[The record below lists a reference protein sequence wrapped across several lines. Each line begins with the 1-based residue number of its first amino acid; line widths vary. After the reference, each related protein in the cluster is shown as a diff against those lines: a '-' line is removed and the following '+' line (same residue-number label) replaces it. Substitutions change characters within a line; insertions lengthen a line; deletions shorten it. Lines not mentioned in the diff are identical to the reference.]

1 MTERISPYLYRIL
14 YRMLYY
20 PDTSED
26 GNNMDVKKPIIVLTD
41 IYKTYTMGDTKI
53 NANDNIN
60 LTIYKGEFVVIM
72 GASGSGKSTV
82 MNLIGCLDRPTSG
95 SYKLDGVEV
104 SQLDDDELSIIRN
117 QKIGFVFQKF
127 HLLSG
132 LTARENV
139 ELPMIYAGV
148 NTKERMQLAAN
159 NLAKVGLETRINH
172 VPNELSGGQMQRVAI
187 ARAISNNPP
196 ILLAD
201 EPTGALDSKSGD
213 EIMALFQDLHR
224 KGSTVILITHNPE
237 VAKYGTRVV
246 KLYDGKVLT
255 DEHVKE
261 EDRIL
266 LASDIKTSMTVRLDM
281 RGSMNI
287 MQSIKIAWNALKV
300 NKMRSLL
307 TMLGII
313 IGISSVIIMTAIGNG
328 MDKGFRKYYTDV
340 GVQNV
345 VVFPGKGDS
354 VIQSS
359 IGSKTRQLTMRDVR
373 VLKNQCVSVK
383 EVIPSITTSVTAVY
397 GPNNMDVTIKGTSP
411 AITLVDTLPVEK
423 GRFFSEKDW
432 DKNSPV
438 CVIGH
443 EVAEKLFGKNM
454 EPLGNTIKMVAK
466 SSSTSNSTSSSGN
479 SYPNNV
485 TNSGI
490 RLKVIGVLKKKDRV
504 IMDDYDK
511 TIITPLTTFNS
522 RVYYQSYLNFIQV
535 ASENLDTVKKTEDEV
550 TKVLLPLHG
559 NNIKNFDIM
568 SYEQHLAHSM
578 SVLIAL
584 RLFLS
589 TIAVI
594 SLVVGGIGIMNIML
608 VSVTERTKE
617 IGLRKAIGARKGDIS
632 TQFLIES
639 LLLSITGGIIGILV
653 GTGISAVYPLLIA
666 YSALKDQMGQTII
679 SPTSIVIS
687 FSFSATV
694 GIFFG
699 LYPARKAAA
708 LDPIEALRQE

>member
-1 MTERISPYLYRIL
+1 
-14 YRMLYY
+14 
-20 PDTSED
+20 
-26 GNNMDVKKPIIVLTD
+26 MDDKKPIIVLTD
-41 IYKTYTMGDTKI
+41 IYKTYVMGDTKV

-60 LTIYKGEFVVIM
+60 LTLYKGEFVVIM

-104 SQLDDDELSIIRN
+104 SQLDDDELSVIRN

-132 LTARENV
+132 MTARENV

-148 NTKERMQLAAN
+148 STNERMHVAAN
-159 NLAKVGLETRINH
+159 NLTKVGLETRMNH

-187 ARAISNNPP
+187 ARAISNKPP

-201 EPTGALDSKSGD
+201 EPTGALDSRSGD
-213 EIMALFQDLHR
+213 EIMALFQELHR

-246 KLYDGKVLT
+246 KLHDGKVT
-255 DEHVKE
+255 SDEQVKE

-266 LASDIKTSMTVRLDM
+266 LASDIKTSMTVRLNM

-287 MQSIKIAWNALKV
+287 MQSVKIAWNALKA

-328 MDKGFRKYYTDV
+328 MDKGFRKQFTDM

-345 VVFPGKGDS
+345 IVSPGKGDS

-359 IGSKTRQLTMRDVR
+359 IGSKTRQLTMRDIT
-373 VLKNQCVSVK
+373 VLKNQCFSVK
-383 EVIPSITTSVTAVY
+383 GVAPSITTSVTAVY
-397 GPNNMDVTIKGTSP
+397 GSNNMDVTIKGTSP
-411 AITLVDTLPVEK
+411 EILVVDTLPVAK
-423 GRFFSEKDW
+423 GRFFTQKDC

-438 CVIGH
+438 CVIGN
-443 EVAEKLFGKNM
+443 EVAEKLFGKDL
-454 EPLGNTIKMVAK
+454 ETLGNTIKMVSK
-466 SSSTSNSTSSSGN
+466 SSSSSSSNSSSSGN
-479 SYPNNV
+479 SDPNSV

-490 RLKVIGVLKKKDRV
+490 RLKVIGVLKKKDRA

-511 TIITPLTTFNS
+511 TIITPITTFKS
-522 RVYYQSYLNFIQV
+522 RVYYQSYLSFIQV
-535 ASENLDTVKKTEDEV
+535 ASENLDTVKKTKDEV
-550 TKVLLPLHG
+550 TRVLLPIHD
-559 NNIKNFDIM
+559 NNIKNLDIL
-568 SYEQHLAHSM
+568 SFEQQLAQSM
-578 SVLIAL
+578 STIMAL
-584 RLFLS
+584 SLFLS
-589 TIAVI
+589 IIAVI

-639 LLLSITGGIIGILV
+639 LVLSITGGIIGILV

-666 YSALKDQMGQTII
+666 SSSLKDLMGQAII
-679 SPTSIVIS
+679 SFTSIVVS
-687 FSFSATV
+687 FGFSAMV
-694 GIFFG
+694 GVFFG
-699 LYPARKAAA
+699 LYPA
-708 LDPIEALRQE
+708 

>member
-1 MTERISPYLYRIL
+1 MTDEKLMIQ
-14 YRMLYY
+14 
-20 PDTSED
+20 
-26 GNNMDVKKPIIVLTD
+26 LTD
-41 IYKTYTMGDTKI
+41 IYKTYKMGDTEVHA
-53 NANDNIN
+53 NAGIN
-60 LTIYKGEFVVIM
+60 LNIYKGEFIVIM

-95 SYKLDGVEV
+95 SYILDGIEV
-104 SQLDDDELSIIRN
+104 SKLDDDELSVIRN

-132 LTARENV
+132 MTARENV
-139 ELPMIYAGV
+139 ELPMVYAGV
-148 NTKERMQLAAN
+148 NTKERMQVAAN
-159 NLAKVGLETRINH
+159 HLTKVGLETRMDH

-187 ARAISNNPP
+187 ARALSNKPP

-213 EIMALFQDLHR
+213 EIMALFQELHR
-224 KGSTVILITHNPE
+224 KGNTVVLITHNPD

-246 KLYDGKVLT
+246 KLHDGKIVS
-255 DEHVKE
+255 DEQVKE

-266 LASDIKTSMTVRLDM
+266 LASDIKQSLTVRLHM
-281 RGSMNI
+281 RGNMNI
-287 MQSIKIAWNALKV
+287 MQSVKIAWNALKA

-328 MDKGFRKYYTDV
+328 MDKGFRKQFTDM

-345 VVFPGKGDS
+345 IVSPGKGDS

-359 IGSKTRQLTMRDVR
+359 IGSKTRQLTMRDVS
-373 VLKNQCVSVK
+373 VLQHQCFSVK
-383 EVIPSITTSVTAVY
+383 GVAPSITTSVTAVY

-411 AITLVDTLPVEK
+411 AILIVETLPVEK
-423 GRFFSEKDW
+423 GRFFSQKDW

-443 EVAEKLFGKNM
+443 EVADKLFGKDI
-454 EPLGNTIKMVAK
+454 EPLGNTLKMVAK
-466 SSSTSNSTSSSGN
+466 ASSTSNSSTGN
-479 SYPNNV
+479 SDPNNV

-490 RLKVIGVLKKKDRV
+490 RLKVIGVLKKKDRA

-535 ASENLDTVKKTEDEV
+535 ASVNLDTVKKTKDEV
-550 TKVLLPLHG
+550 TRVLLPLHG
-559 NNIKNFDIM
+559 NNIKNLDIL
-568 SYEQHLAHSM
+568 SFEQQLAQSM
-578 SVLIAL
+578 STILAL
-584 RLFLS
+584 SFFLS
-589 TIAVI
+589 IIAVI
-594 SLVVGGIGIMNIML
+594 SLLVGGIGIMNIML

-617 IGLRKAIGARKGDIS
+617 IGLRKAIGARKSDIS

-639 LLLSITGGIIGILV
+639 LVLSITGGIIGILV
-653 GTGISAVYPLLIA
+653 GIGISAVYPLLIA
-666 YSALKDQMGQTII
+666 SSSLKDLMGQAI
-679 SPTSIVIS
+679 IS
-687 FSFSATV
+687 FSSIIISFGFSAMV

-699 LYPARKAAA
+699 IYPARKAAA